1 MKKIFVYI
9 ALIFIVSIIVPGWF
23 LLYTDAFFD
32 KTPTIIFTI
41 SMLVFYVFSFIF
53 CFPLYSTFGELRNIA
68 EKIKNA
74 NSLIEL
80 VNIFNSTKHLR
91 KIFDE
96 YRKTLRPIESGIDT
110 GELAGQAK
118 IEYYATI
125 EADYFFN
132 DENLIYKK
140 ISYRTINAIPQI
152 LTGMGIL
159 GTFYGITI
167 GVKGL
172 EGNLES
178 STAIREAISKLLS
191 GVEVSFKTSLY
202 GIILSLGLTL
212 ALKLIIDMIMD
223 IVNKEICP
231 NIDRIFPKSTEKEG
245 LKELEKQLELQTAS
259 IQRLVTDLSEEM
271 GKKFDQS
278 LQENMQIVAEKIQE
292 MSEQIKAGLENSVLE
307 KIAPALEKLSQVSE
321 ELGNRQ
327 ESSVHRF
334 IEETVRN
341 IKDILSAGTQQEIAR
356 LKETME
362 AIIEKNQEFMAR
374 FTMGLGNLENIILSQ
389 GELIKGTND
398 SAVTINE
405 AVRNFKELENILSN
419 VSDNVKSVN
428 QDNNLLI
435 ENIEATFA
443 KINEFSSQQAVISQ
457 QLAEMLNNSVKLNAM
472 QNAYMDKF
480 KEISVQVS
488 DNVEVLSRYFSD
500 LKDTVKTYI
509 INFNQIKEGS
519 TQLVEKLNRQ
529 YDNLINSIEVT
540 SEKLKHSIELLDTK
554 VLARVDSLSE
564 NMANLT
570 ERNEY
575 LYDALESI
583 TNEFASFAEAEKTSQ
598 QLWREYKQSFEELN
612 QEIKNGIIDYTKKIK
627 ENTEDLFKK
636 YDENISK
643 ALQGIYGLV
652 DRIDQSLEEIADLIE
667 DSNRY
672 GAAGGSKR

>member
-23 LLYTDAFFD
+23 LLYTDAFSD
-32 KTPTIIFTI
+32 KTPTITFTI
-41 SMLVFYVFSFIF
+41 IMLVFYVSSFIL
-53 CFPLYSTFGELRNIA
+53 CLPLYNMFKESRDVAG
-68 EKIKNA
+68 KIKNA
-74 NSLIEL
+74 TNLVEL
-80 VNIFNSTKHLR
+80 VNVFGSTKHLR
-91 KIFDE
+91 NIFNE

-118 IEYYATI
+118 IEYYSTI

-140 ISYRTINAIPQI
+140 ISHRTINAIPQI

-172 EGNLES
+172 KGNLES

-443 KINEFSSQQAVISQ
+443 KINEFSNQQAVISQ

-598 QLWREYKQSFEELN
+598 QLWREYKKSFEELN

-643 ALQGIYGLV
+643 ALQGIHGLV